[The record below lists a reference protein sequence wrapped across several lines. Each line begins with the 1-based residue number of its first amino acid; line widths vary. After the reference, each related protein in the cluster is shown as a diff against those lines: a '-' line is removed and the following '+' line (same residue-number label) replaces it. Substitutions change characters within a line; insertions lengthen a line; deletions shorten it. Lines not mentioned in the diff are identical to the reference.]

1 MKYPGLLSTGSANK
15 VIALSKTEVAKLFVA
30 NTRSEIGS
38 EAEKMKF
45 ANGVN
50 GLVNQ
55 FIRMDYNED
64 LQAEMLVM

>member
-50 GLVNQ
+50 
-55 FIRMDYNED
+55 
-64 LQAEMLVM
+64 